1 MQSAS
6 ITLKN
11 AAVVNMIL
19 VDNDP
24 KEIVGV
30 FQVKNSTAGEIQT
43 VNYYDIQSIK
53 FSADV

>member
-1 MQSAS
+1 MQIAN

-11 AAVVNMIL
+11 LEIVSLTL

-30 FQVKNSTAGEIQT
+30 FQVKNSSTGEIQT
-43 VNYYDIQSIK
+43 VNYNDILNIK
-53 FSADV
+53 FSAEV

>member
-1 MQSAS
+1 MQIAN

-11 AAVVNMIL
+11 LEIVSLTL

-30 FQVKNSTAGEIQT
+30 F
-43 VNYYDIQSIK
+43 
-53 FSADV
+53 

>member
-1 MQSAS
+1 MQSAI

-30 FQVKNSTAGEIQT
+30 F
-43 VNYYDIQSIK
+43 
-53 FSADV
+53 

>member
-1 MQSAS
+1 MQSAI

-30 FQVKNSTAGEIQT
+30 FLVKNSTAGEIQT
-43 VNYYDIQSIK
+43 VNYYDI
-53 FSADV
+53 